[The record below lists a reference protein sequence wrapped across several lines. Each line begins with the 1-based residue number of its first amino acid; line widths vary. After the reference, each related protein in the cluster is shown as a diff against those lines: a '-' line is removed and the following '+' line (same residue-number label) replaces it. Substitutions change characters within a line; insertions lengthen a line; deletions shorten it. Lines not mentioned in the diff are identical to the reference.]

1 RSVWLSLFCDFDLG
15 LNATTSERR
24 AFLLEPILRLASSLP
39 TPVLFGWFVSR
50 TRDSGQQTESW
61 VCPFPAS
68 EPGHVLDPSPRP
80 FPPLSSGD
88 VRPSLASFLQGPLRG
103 RRNTGW
109 KGVLER
115 RSVVRRWPDGFM
127 MSEDSS
133 GPDRHTWCLRV
144 ADANGRTWVPA
155 SPSGSDLPTGLDC
168 SPLSEGAFNSACSPN
183 NSNCYDR
190 TSRQG

>member
-1 RSVWLSLFCDFDLG
+1 MAPRTSPTLLKCRTCPPHQPRSVWLSLFCDFDLG

-133 GPDRHTWCLRV
+133 GPGECQGSVSKAQSLAQKEYFFLLR
-144 ADANGRTWVPA
+144 
-155 SPSGSDLPTGLDC
+155 
-168 SPLSEGAFNSACSPN
+168 
-183 NSNCYDR
+183 
-190 TSRQG
+190 Q